1 MTIIR
6 PMQPA
11 DKEAVLAMMEV
22 FYTSPAVFT
31 NGSATIYS
39 NDFEACV
46 SDNPYLEGYM
56 FEENGQIQ
64 GYAMTAKSFSTEF
77 GRPCIWLE
85 DIYIKE
91 AFRGTGVGSQFL
103 KFIGNMYPEAVLR
116 LEVEEENGRA
126 VKVYEKIGFNVL
138 PYMEMKKLL

>member
-77 GRPCIWLE
+77 GRPC
-85 DIYIKE
+85 
-91 AFRGTGVGSQFL
+91 
-103 KFIGNMYPEAVLR
+103 

-126 VKVYEKIGFNVL
+126 VKVYEKNGFNVL

>member
-6 PMQPA
+6 TMQPA

-126 VKVYEKIGFNVL
+126 VKVYEKNGFNVL

>member
-77 GRPCIWLE
+77 GRP
-85 DIYIKE
+85 KVGRPF
-91 AFRGTGVGSQFL
+91 AFSAPLTNGPPASAGS
-103 KFIGNMYPEAVLR
+103 GAR
-116 LEVEEENGRA
+116 
-126 VKVYEKIGFNVL
+126 
-138 PYMEMKKLL
+138 

>member
-1 MTIIR
+1 MTLKCVIKDGKQIERGHESSKKGSFKLTTIR

-22 FYTSPAVFT
+22 FYASPAVFS

-39 NDFEACV
+39 SDFEACV

-77 GRPCIWLE
+77 GRPCIWVE
-85 DIYIKE
+85 DLYIKE
-91 AFRGTGVGSQFL
+91 AFRGTGIGSLVSGIYWKQ
-103 KFIGNMYPEAVLR
+103 VS
-116 LEVEEENGRA
+116 
-126 VKVYEKIGFNVL
+126 
-138 PYMEMKKLL
+138 